1 MVKPSYKSLM
11 SAGICVGSSENFSLF
26 SNFVKKIFVENTWA
40 DIFVG
45 GIRVSAGKLSIFLH
59 ADRNAYCRYLKEL
72 EFVRHRLAITFS
84 HGRIL

>member
-11 SAGICVGSSENFSLF
+11 SAGICVGSS
-26 SNFVKKIFVENTWA
+26 ENTWA

-59 ADRNAYCRYLKEL
+59 ADRNAYCRCLKKL
-72 EFVRHRLAITFS
+72 EFVRHRLAITF
-84 HGRIL
+84 